1 MPVLYVQDLELR
13 VGARLLMDE
22 VTFRVDRGDKI
33 GLVGRN
39 GAGKTTLTKTLAGE
53 LNPAA
58 GKIDRTGEIG
68 YLPQDPRSG
77 NPEDLARTRILDA
90 RGLGQLVIG
99 MAQSM
104 DDMASPDDAVSA
116 AAMKK
121 YGNLEER
128 FTALGGYAAEA
139 EAASI
144 ASNLSLPDR
153 ILNQPLSTLSGGQ
166 RRRIELARILF
177 SGADTMLLDEPT
189 NHLDADSVVWLRD
202 FLKGFPGGL
211 IVISHDIELVQDTV
225 NKVFYLDANRQTI
238 DQYNMGWKN
247 Y

>member
-1 MPVLYVQDLELR
+1 MPVLSVQDLELR

-53 LNPAA
+53 LTPAG

-99 MAQSM
+99 MNEVDQ
-104 DDMASPDDAVSA
+104 
-116 AAMKK
+116 
-121 YGNLEER
+121 GH
-128 FTALGGYAAEA
+128 G
-139 EAASI
+139 
-144 ASNLSLPDR
+144 
-153 ILNQPLSTLSGGQ
+153 QPG
-166 RRRIELARILF
+166 
-177 SGADTMLLDEPT
+177 
-189 NHLDADSVVWLRD
+189 
-202 FLKGFPGGL
+202 
-211 IVISHDIELVQDTV
+211 
-225 NKVFYLDANRQTI
+225 
-238 DQYNMGWKN
+238 
-247 Y
+247 